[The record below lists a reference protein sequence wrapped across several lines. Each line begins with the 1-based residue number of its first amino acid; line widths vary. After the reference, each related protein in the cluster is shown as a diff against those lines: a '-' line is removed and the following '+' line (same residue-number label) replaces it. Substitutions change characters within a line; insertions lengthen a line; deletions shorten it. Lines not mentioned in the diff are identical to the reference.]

1 MPNNYIQDINN
12 DITFEQAQITKSYLC
27 KMITYYSNLETSEIS
42 DITSAIL
49 EKLEK
54 EKAEKQLNELKV
66 FFPELFLL

>member
-1 MPNNYIQDINN
+1 
-12 DITFEQAQITKSYLC
+12 
-27 KMITYYSNLETSEIS
+27 MITYYSNLETSEIS

>member
-27 KMITYYSNLETSEIS
+27 KILNYYSNLETQTVIS
-42 DITSAIL
+42 KNII
-49 EKLEK
+49 EEK
-54 EKAEKQLNELKV
+54 EKVEKQLNELKV